1 MWEYIPGT
9 LTAPVQTLCT
19 VAERKLW
26 KEGLLVVVLLSLL
39 QGVSLASTMSNENI
53 LPYLEGITGTPG
65 IEVTVAVLQSPY
77 FLTAAAFFLR
87 ALQWVLAGVLFH
99 LLARLF
105 KGQGTL
111 GGVLAATA
119 FAGSPDFIGI
129 PLAALASLAG
139 GLAFLS
145 GIVEFGTGIWTA
157 VLGVIAIRENYRIGT
172 GAAAAVFFI
181 PFILLFIA
189 ALFLFGVLL
198 AFAALLSLP

>member
-9 LTAPVQTLCT
+9 LTAPVQTLRT
-19 VAERKLW
+19 VAVKGAW

-39 QGVSLASTMSNENI
+39 QGVSLAATMNNENL
-53 LPYLEGITGTPG
+53 LPYLDGITATPG
-65 IEVTVAVLQSPY
+65 MEAAAAVLQSPY
-77 FLTAAAFFLR
+77 FLTGATFFLR
-87 ALQWVLAGVLFH
+87 ILQWLLAGVLFH
-99 LLARLF
+99 LFARLF

-172 GAAAAVFFI
+172 GAAAATFFI
-181 PFILLFIA
+181 PFILLFCA
-189 ALFLFGVLL
+189 ALFLFGMLL
-198 AFAALLSLP
+198 AFAYLLTLP